1 LSLKDVGVIEFATTE
16 VEWRPQL
23 VSGRYALEVYLPE
36 GYHKTHSARYLIG
49 HTDGMAT
56 VVVDQSTHQGQWVS
70 LGQYSFDTEGDN
82 FLQLSN
88 ATGEAMSDLVVVFD
102 AARWSYLGRVGPS
115 D

>member
-1 LSLKDVGVIEFATTE
+1 LKGVGVIEFATTE

-36 GYHKTHSARYLIG
+36 GCHKTHSARYLIG
-49 HTDGMAT
+49 HTDGIAT
-56 VVVDQSTHQGQWVS
+56 VVVDQSAHQGQWVS
-70 LGQYSFDTEGDN
+70 LCQYSFDTEGDN

-88 ATGEAMSDLVVVFD
+88 ATGEAMRDLVVVFD